1 MKILYYTGWT
11 IFRLISKLI
20 FRVRVSGQEN
30 FPQTGGF
37 ILATN
42 HISWYDPPLFGSW
55 APRQVYFFAKM
66 ELFKIPVLGWAI
78 RRTNALPVK
87 RGTIDRKA
95 IETSVDVIKRGYG
108 LTVFPEGTRS
118 KTDRFL
124 DPKPGLGLL
133 AIRAQCVIVP
143 GYVHGANRL
152 KDCFLGREKL
162 RILFGQ
168 PFSIDWVNSF
178 PDNKEGYIRLTE
190 GVMARIGQLKSQ
202 YRDNQAG
209 GLAADSDSIGR
220 KKT

>member
-11 IFRLISKLI
+11 IFRLISKLV
-20 FRVRVSGQEN
+20 FRVKVSGQEN
-30 FPQTGGF
+30 FPRTGGF

-66 ELFKIPVLGWAI
+66 ELFNVPILGWAI

-95 IETSVDVIKRGYG
+95 IEASVEVIKQGYG

-118 KTDRFL
+118 KTDQFL

-133 AIRAQCVIVP
+133 AMRAQCVIVP

-162 RILFGQ
+162 RVVFGE
-168 PFSIDWVNSF
+168 PFSLSWVNSF
-178 PDNKEGYIRLTE
+178 PDNKEGYIRLTQS
-190 GVMARIGQLKSQ
+190 VMDRVLDLKRQ
-202 YRDNQAG
+202 FLQTKAG
-209 GLAADSDSIGR
+209 AVAADPESVGR